1 MNTLKVP
8 DDEPIMAPMV
18 SRALESAQKKVE
30 GHNFD
35 IRKHL
40 LDYDDVLN
48 KHRGVIYKKR
58 REILAEYET
67 EKSGGKKDVL
77 KARVL
82 ELVEQE
88 IEQIVFFHTGG
99 TAGGDWNIKEIY
111 EK

>member
-1 MNTLKVP
+1 LGCLEKMMEFLKMP
-8 DDEPIMAPMV
+8 EDMPIENRMV

-67 EKSGGKKDVL
+67 EKSGCQKDVL

-88 IEQIVFFHTGG
+88 IEQIVFEFEHSG
-99 TAGGDWNIKEIY
+99 
-111 EK
+111 